1 MGNISLFFNILLM
14 CCVQTLLGTPKT
26 PIVFTLKRTSS
37 TFLTQKPVYPP
48 MCKRT
53 NNSENSENKG
63 ENRVVVLES
72 KVMLL
77 EAQVSRLQN
86 TLSSVLHVLQ
96 TCDDTSLLEKQT
108 CSSLVYNEAL
118 TQQRPL
124 RLLRSELK
132 LLQDKFK

>member
-1 MGNISLFFNILLM
+1 MGNISLFCNVLLM
-14 CCVQTLLGTPKT
+14 CCLQTLLGTPKT
-26 PIVFTLKRTSS
+26 PTVFTLKHTSS

-53 NNSENSENKG
+53 DNSENLENKV
-63 ENRVVVLES
+63 ENRVVLLES

-77 EAQVSRLQN
+77 QAQVSHLEN